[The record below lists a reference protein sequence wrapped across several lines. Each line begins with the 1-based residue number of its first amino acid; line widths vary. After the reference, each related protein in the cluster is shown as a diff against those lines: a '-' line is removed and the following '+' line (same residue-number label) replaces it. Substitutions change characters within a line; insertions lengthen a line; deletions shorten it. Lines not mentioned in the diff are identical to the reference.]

1 MNRNRRRILS
11 RTLRRNP
18 ELFTQHAADV
28 LEPRQMLSATAAAA
42 PAASSVESFNGSGNN
57 ITHPTWG
64 TAGTDLLRISAAQY
78 ANGINS
84 PSLPQNPSAR
94 VVSNILNSQS
104 DPANSALELNTID
117 KNSLSDFGYA
127 FGQFMDHDL
136 DLTQGSGA
144 SDPISVPAGD
154 PIGGPND
161 TPLAFNRS
169 ASDPS
174 TGTSTSNP
182 LQNPNSI
189 TSYFDLSQL
198 YGSDKATDDALR
210 TFSGGQMK
218 TSPGGLPPLDN
229 STYFTAAQLS
239 AINAAEG
246 GMANNGPAP
255 TSTLFVTGDTRGNEN
270 VELTSLQALFLD
282 NHNKIAAQ
290 LQKQNPSWTD
300 EQLFQEARKLNIAEY
315 QSIIYN
321 EWIPA
326 VLGQNALPAYRGYN
340 PNVNASIA
348 DEFST
353 VAFRFGHSLLSG
365 QIARAGNNGQAVAG
379 AVPLSQDF
387 FDPAILNG
395 QGQPSVT
402 DPYTGLQSTDI
413 GAILKADA
421 DGVSQAMDPM
431 AINEVRNLLFNEVV
445 PGQGFGQDLM
455 ALDVQRARDQGIGS
469 YNQLREAYGLPPVT
483 SFAQITSNVQV
494 QQELQ
499 QAYGNV
505 NNIDPFEGG
514 VAEDHVK
521 GSDVGPLFQ
530 AIMVNQFARLRDG
543 DRFFFLNENF
553 TPAERA
559 ILQQGSSLAKVI
571 EGNTNITNLQSDVF
585 LFQTSIS
592 GRVTASAGRLTLGVP
607 GITVQLED
615 TDGNVL
621 ATTTTNRLGQYTF
634 NQLSGGAANGES
646 ASGTSETGT
655 YHVALSLPSFL
666 TQITTPGD
674 VTITRGG
681 QTFTNVDF
689 QLGLNFDGGDQP
701 MAHANL
707 APGHPTSS
715 GTLSSTTG
723 TSGDA
728 TTGTTVSPV
737 TGSQSDPSQS
747 WTALTGT
754 STTAMG
760 SAIASSDSW
769 TTQFSSGFIDS
780 TNSSGAGSGGAGGSS
795 NASDKP
801 LDAAFQE
808 FGKIADLLK

>member
-1 MNRNRRRILS
+1 MNRNRRLNRI
-11 RTLRRNP
+11 RALRRNP
-18 ELFTQHAADV
+18 KQFTQHAADV
-28 LEPRQMLSATAAAA
+28 LEPRVLLSATAAA
-42 PAASSVESFNGSGNN
+42 PAAAPTVESFDGSGNN
-57 ITHPTWG
+57 IAHPTWG
-64 TAGTDLLRISAAQY
+64 QAGTDLLRVSAPQY

-94 VVSNILNSQS
+94 VVSDILNNQA
-104 DPANSALELNTID
+104 DPANPGQDITTID
-117 KNSLSDFGYA
+117 QNSLSDFGYA
-127 FGQFMDHDL
+127 FGQFMDHDM
-136 DLTQGSGA
+136 DLTQGTGA

-169 ASDPS
+169 ATDPT

-189 TSYFDLSQL
+189 TSYFDLSQV

-229 STYFTAAQLS
+229 TAYFTTAQLA
-239 AINAAEG
+239 AINAPEG

-255 TSTLFVTGDTRGNEN
+255 TSTLYVTGDTRGNEN
-270 VELTSLQALFLD
+270 VELTALQALFLD
-282 NHNKIAAQ
+282 NHNRIAAE
-290 LQKQNPSWTD
+290 LQKQNPTWTD
-300 EQLFQEARKLNIAEY
+300 EQLFQEARKLNIAQY

-326 VLGQNALPAYRGYN
+326 VFGQNALPSYKGYN

-365 QIARAGNNGQAVAG
+365 EIGRAGNNGQSVADP
-379 AVPLSQDF
+379 VPLNQDF

-421 DGVSQAMDPM
+421 DGNSQAMDPM
-431 AINEVRNLLFNEVV
+431 AINDVRNLLFNEVV
-445 PGQGFGQDLM
+445 PGVGFGQDLI

-469 YNQLREAYGLPPVT
+469 YNQLREAYGLRPVT

-494 QQELQ
+494 QHELQ

-514 VAEDHVK
+514 LAEDHVP

-530 AIMVNQFARLRDG
+530 AIMLNQFARLRDG
-543 DRFFFLNENF
+543 DRFFYLNQKW
-553 TPAERA
+553 TPQELS
-559 ILQQGSSLAKVI
+559 ILNQGNTLAKVI
-571 EGNTNITNLQSDVF
+571 EANTGITNLQSNVF
-585 LFQTSIS
+585 LFQASIS
-592 GRVTASAGRLTLGVP
+592 GRVTANAGRQTVGIPGV
-607 GITVQLED
+607 TVQLED

-621 ATTTTNRLGQYTF
+621 ATTTTNRFGQYTF
-634 NQLSGGAANGES
+634 NQLSSGAANAELNP
-646 ASGTSETGT
+646 GTSETGT
-655 YHVALSLPSFL
+655 YQVVLSLPSFL
-666 TQITTPGD
+666 KQITAPGD
-674 VTITRGG
+674 ITITRGG
-681 QTFTNVDF
+681 QNFTNANF
-689 QLGLNFDGGDQP
+689 QVGLKSNGDSPQTVLGQGAGNTGGAAGDV
-701 MAHANL
+701 L
-707 APGHPTSS
+707 G
-715 GTLSSTTG
+715 TG
-723 TSGDA
+723 TPQSLAGL
-728 TTGTTVSPV
+728 
-737 TGSQSDPSQS
+737 QSDPSSIQPGLAGLS
-747 WTALTGT
+747 GTAANSAVVTSASPISGANTGVV
-754 STTAMG
+754 
-760 SAIASSDSW
+760 
-769 TTQFSSGFIDS
+769 DS
-780 TNSSGAGSGGAGGSS
+780 TDSSGAGSGGS
-795 NASDKP
+795 NASNKP
-801 LDAAFQE
+801 LDAAFQD
-808 FGKIADLLK
+808 FAKMADLIK

>member
-18 ELFTQHAADV
+18 ELFTHHAADV

-42 PAASSVESFNGSGNN
+42 PAASTVESFNGSGNN
-57 ITHPTWG
+57 VTHPTWG
-64 TAGTDLLRISAAQY
+64 QAGTDLLRISAPQY

-84 PSLPQNPSAR
+84 PSLPQDPSAR

-104 DPANSALELNTID
+104 DPTNPALELNTVD
-117 KNSLSDFGYA
+117 QNSLSDFGYA
-127 FGQFMDHDL
+127 FGQFMDHDI
-136 DLTQGSGA
+136 DLTQGTGA

-169 ASDPS
+169 ASDPA

-189 TSYFDLSQL
+189 TSYFDLSQV

-229 STYFTAAQLS
+229 TTYFTAAQLS

-255 TSTLFVTGDTRGNEN
+255 TSTLYVTGDTRGNEN
-270 VELTSLQALFLD
+270 VELTALQALFLD
-282 NHNKIAAQ
+282 NHNKIASQ

-326 VLGQNALPAYRGYN
+326 VLGQNALPAYKGYN
-340 PNVNASIA
+340 PNVNASVA

-365 QIARAGNNGQAVAG
+365 EIGRAGNNGQAVADNI
-379 AVPLSQDF
+379 PLSEDF

-402 DPYTGLQSTDI
+402 DPYTGLQSTSI
-413 GAILKADA
+413 GPILKADA

-431 AINEVRNLLFNEVV
+431 AINDIRNLLFNEVV
-445 PGQGFGQDLM
+445 PGVGFGQDLM

-469 YNQLREAYGLPPVT
+469 YNQLREAYGLPAVT

-514 VAEDHVK
+514 LAEDHVK

-530 AIMVNQFARLRDG
+530 AIMVNQFTRLRNG
-543 DRFFFLNENF
+543 DRFFYLNENF
-553 TPAERA
+553 TPAEKA

-571 EGNTNITNLQSDVF
+571 EGNTNVTNLQSNVF

-592 GRVTASAGRLTLGVP
+592 GRVTAGTGRLTLGVP

-666 TQITTPGD
+666 KQINTPSD
-674 VTITRGG
+674 VTITRGS
-681 QTFTNVDF
+681 QNFTNVNF
-689 QLGLNFDGGDQP
+689 QLGVNRNGGNQP
-701 MAHANL
+701 MAQANVTP
-707 APGHPTSS
+707 AQTTVG
-715 GTLSSTTG
+715 GTLASTTG
-723 TSGDA
+723 ASGAA
-728 TTGTTVSPV
+728 TTGSTVSPV
-737 TGSQSDPSQS
+737 TGSQTDASQS
-747 WTALTGT
+747 WISLTANN
-754 STTAMG
+754 TTATG
-760 SAIASSDSW
+760 SAIASPDLW
-769 TTQFSSGFIDS
+769 TSRLSSGFIDS
-780 TNSSGAGSGGAGGSS
+780 TNSSGAGAGGSS

-808 FGKIADLLK
+808 CSKIADLLK

>member
-1 MNRNRRRILS
+1 MNRNRKPDRARA
-11 RTLRRNP
+11 LRRNP
-18 ELFTQHAADV
+18 KDFTQHAADV
-28 LEPRQMLSATAAAA
+28 LEPRVLLSATAAA
-42 PAASSVESFNGSGNN
+42 PAAASTVESFDGSGNN
-57 ITHPTWG
+57 VANPTWG
-64 TAGTDLLRISAAQY
+64 QAGTDLLRISAPQY

-94 VVSNILNSQS
+94 VISNILNSQA
-104 DPANSALELNTID
+104 DPANPGQDLNTVD
-117 KNSLSDFGYA
+117 QNSLSDFGYA

-136 DLTQGSGA
+136 DLTQGTGA

-189 TSYFDLSQL
+189 TSYFDLSQV

-210 TFSGGQMK
+210 TFSGGLMK

-229 STYFTAAQLS
+229 TTYFTTAQLA
-239 AINAAEG
+239 AINAPEG

-255 TSTLFVTGDTRGNEN
+255 TSTLYVTGDTRGNEN
-270 VELTSLQALFLD
+270 VELTALQTLFLD

-290 LQKQNPSWTD
+290 LHNQNPSWTD

-321 EWIPA
+321 GWIPA
-326 VLGQNALPAYRGYN
+326 VLGQNALPNYKGYN

-348 DEFST
+348 DEFSS

-365 QIARAGNNGQAVAG
+365 EIGRAGNNGQAVADNI
-379 AVPLSQDF
+379 PLSQDF

-395 QGQPSVT
+395 QGQPSTT

-413 GAILKADA
+413 GAILKGEA
-421 DGVSQAMDPM
+421 DGVSNAMDPM
-431 AINEVRNLLFNEVV
+431 AINDVRNLLFNEVV
-445 PGQGFGQDLM
+445 PGVGFGQDLM
-455 ALDVQRARDQGIGS
+455 ALDVQRARDMGIGS
-469 YNQLREAYGLPPVT
+469 YNQLREAYGLPAVT
-483 SFAQITSNVQV
+483 SFSQITSNVQV

-514 VAEDHVK
+514 LAEDHVK

-543 DRFFFLNENF
+543 DRFFFLNEKF
-553 TPAERA
+553 TPAEKA
-559 ILQQGSSLAKVI
+559 ILNQGSSLAKVI
-571 EGNTNITNLQSDVF
+571 EGNTSITNLQSNVF

-592 GRVTASAGRLTLGVP
+592 GRVTASVGRFTVGVP

-621 ATTTTNRLGQYTF
+621 ATTTTNRFGQYTF
-634 NQLSGGAANGES
+634 NQLSGGAATPES

-666 TQITTPGD
+666 KQLSTPND

-681 QTFTNVDF
+681 QDFDNVNF
-689 QLGLNFDGGDQP
+689 GVTLNRPDAGGP
-701 MAHANL
+701 ANPASL
-707 APGHPTSS
+707 TTTS
-715 GTLSSTTG
+715 TPP
-723 TSGDA
+723 
-728 TTGTTVSPV
+728 PV
-737 TGSQSDPSQS
+737 TDSQIESPSVQLAS
-747 WTALTGT
+747 VGT
-754 STTAMG
+754 STHPTAG
-760 SAIASSDSW
+760 SSAIVASDSS
-769 TTQFSSGFIDS
+769 TSQAATGVVQSTDTSGAG
-780 TNSSGAGSGGAGGSS
+780 SSGAGGSGNGL
-795 NASDKP
+795 DKS
-801 LDAAFQE
+801 LDAAFLE
-808 FGKIADLLK
+808 FGKMADLII